1 MGAVNEFV
9 KIVQAT
15 FDLEVFIFEN
25 LAVLKSPISQS
36 LNVACAGI
44 NKSTVSIMLQ
54 FLLRNPEGSLNAV
67 FWRVIIID
75 YAQPAWR

>member
-44 NKSTVSIMLQ
+44 NKSTVSIIFNSSSITQ
-54 FLLRNPEGSLNAV
+54 KAV
-67 FWRVIIID
+67 SMPCFG
-75 YAQPAWR
+75 A